1 MKLIKVFSILVFLLC
16 LFVVP
21 CFGLD
26 TDLYMSKGSGV
37 PPNILIMF
45 DNSRSMNENVPA
57 PPYDPN
63 HLYDPLDVDTSYSN
77 YVYSY
82 KNGSYSK
89 YISSTNW
96 LTVSQV
102 NCKTARDNLST
113 VGYWQGRLKSTSA
126 CSTSYTDTTY
136 TLRTGNYRNYLKW
149 VATDSV
155 YDTPKIDVARNI
167 IKQFI
172 DQAGGVRVGIMVFN
186 PNNEGGHILV
196 GPAPDN
202 YSCYI
207 TDLIDRDDPTKT
219 QTELDADSIIRT
231 KMKGALDSLT
241 GETGTPL
248 AETLYE
254 AGLYF
259 RNHQSYFNY
268 TTDHSG
274 NKTYTQYPNPVQYS
288 CQKNYII
295 IITDGDSTVDRNSV
309 LANGAKIGQVTY
321 PAIGDQDGDKREPGL
336 RYYDCT
342 NCDPSCT
349 YPNCPNNNS
358 CCQDQDGSD
367 YLDDVAKYL
376 YDAEDSSVSINTF
389 TISFGVHP
397 QNELLQRAANLGG
410 GKYFFSESGQNLA
423 DNFQSVIGN
432 ILAVSTSYVAPIV
445 PVSQFEKTTAGDKI
459 YIALFKPIENDV
471 WKGNIKKFG
480 VAQPKWVTSDC
491 PNDGSIPVGTVI
503 DSNCKLATDTNG
515 KFYSSAKSYWST
527 TADGGEVEN
536 GGVGQVLLN
545 RDFTSDPR
553 QIYTYMG
560 TTVLLT
566 HSSNQ
571 FTTTNALITNATLG
585 VSTDDDRKSVI
596 NFIYGYEYSPTVSDK
611 RDWVLG
617 SFIHSRPII
626 VRYPSKSMSVIFA
639 GSNDGMLHAFNDA
652 DGKELWA
659 FIPPNLLNKLFAL
672 HLGGVQWFVDGS
684 PKAYVSYAYNPDGSI
699 QKVNQAILIFGERR
713 GGNCYIALDITNPT
727 SPNFLWKIDS
737 TTSGY
742 GEIGA
747 TGQTWSTPEIGKIDD
762 GTVNGKWVAFI
773 GGGYDSDNQDL
784 VDPYTSSLD
793 SKGRAVY
800 VVDITTGAKIWRWS
814 NAEDATMTY
823 SIPSDIAKVDTN
835 GDGKIDRLYV
845 GDMAGRMWRFDI
857 SGSDTTKWGGK
868 IIFESNPGYDGST
881 GRRIFYP
888 PDVTLENDN
897 GNYEM
902 LFFGTGDREHPSDKT
917 IINRLYAIKD
927 KNPSTPYNET
937 NDLVDVTS
945 DLLQTGTPDEKI
957 WTLTQLNAKNGWFI
971 QLIPSNSGEKC
982 LASTVV
988 FSKTAYFT
996 TFSPATDAPVGG
1008 DPCYVGEG
1016 TAKLYELGY
1025 KNGNAV
1031 YNLDGSLDNEI
1042 SMSDRSEVIGTSIPS
1057 GVIVTFVWGE
1067 AVAYTGVGGGVDTP
1081 HLTSSRSIYPM
1092 SWQIVF

>member
-1 MKLIKVFSILVFLLC
+1 
-16 LFVVP
+16 
-21 CFGLD
+21 
-26 TDLYMSKGSGV
+26 
-37 PPNILIMF
+37 
-45 DNSRSMNENVPA
+45 MNNDVPA
-57 PPYDPN
+57 PSYDPN
-63 HLYDPLDVDTSYSN
+63 HTYDPLDVDTIYSN

-82 KNGSYSK
+82 SNGSYSK
-89 YISSTNW
+89 YISSSNW

-102 NCKTARDNLST
+102 QCKTARDNLST
-113 VGYWQGRLKSTSA
+113 VGYWQGKLKSTSA
-126 CSTSYTDTTY
+126 CSTKSSDTSY

-149 VATDSV
+149 VTTDPA
-155 YDTPKIDVARNI
+155 YNTKKMNVARDI

-186 PNNEGGHILV
+186 YDDGGHILV
-196 GPAPDN
+196 GPTPTNQYITIDGRSVTDPYYPNA
-202 YSCYI
+202 YTCYI
-207 TDLIDRDDPTKT
+207 ADLIDRDDPTKT
-219 QTELDADSIIRT
+219 QTELDADFIIRY
-231 KMKGALDSLT
+231 KLKGALDELT
-241 GETGTPL
+241 PATCTPL

-254 AGLYF
+254 AGLYYGNYS
-259 RNHQSYFNY
+259 NHQSYFNY
-268 TTDHSG
+268 KTSG
-274 NKTYTQYPNPVQYS
+274 HPAVKTYTQYPNPVQYS
-288 CQKNYII
+288 CQKNYTI
-295 IITDGDSTVDRNSV
+295 IITDGDSTYDRDSV
-309 LANGAKIGQVTY
+309 LSDGATINGVDY
-321 PAIGDQDGDKREPGL
+321 PAIGDQDKDGREPGL
-336 RYYDCT
+336 RYYDCSQC
-342 NCDPSCT
+342 NPACT
-349 YPNCPNNNS
+349 YPNCPSNNG
-358 CCQDQDGSD
+358 CCNDMDGSD
-367 YLDDVAKYL
+367 YLDDVAKFL
-376 YDAEDSSVSINTF
+376 YDAKDVSVSTF
-389 TISFGVHP
+389 TISFGIHP
-397 QNELLQRAANLGG
+397 QNELLQRAAALGN

-459 YIALFKPIENDV
+459 YIALFKPIENDI

-480 VAQPKWVTSDC
+480 VAQPKGVISDC
-491 PNDGSIPVGTVI
+491 TNDGSIPVGTVI
-503 DSNCKLATDTNG
+503 DSNCVRATNENG
-515 KFYSSAKSYWST
+515 KFYTSAKSYWWPIHDDPDS
-527 TADGGEVEN
+527 GEVEN
-536 GGVGQVLLN
+536 GGVGEILMD

-560 TTVLLT
+560 THVALT

-571 FTTTNALITNATLG
+571 FIATNALITNAKLG

-596 NFIYGYEYSPTVSDK
+596 NFVYGYEYNPTASDK
-611 RDWVLG
+611 RDWILG

-626 VRYPSKSMSVIFA
+626 VRYPSMSVIFA
-639 GSNDGMLHAFNDA
+639 GANDGMLHAFNDA

-684 PKAYVSYAYNPDGSI
+684 PKAYVSYEYNTNGTI
-699 QKVNQAILIFGERR
+699 KKVNQATLIFGERR

-727 SPNFLWKIDS
+727 SPIFLWTIDS
-737 TTSGY
+737 NTSGY

-784 VDPYTSSLD
+784 ENPYTSSPD

-800 VVDITTGAKIWRWS
+800 AADITTGAKIWRWS

-835 GDGKIDRLYV
+835 GDGKIDRLYA

-857 SGSDTTKWGGK
+857 SGSDTTKWTGK
-868 IIFESNPGYDGST
+868 IIFQSNPDGAT
-881 GRRIFYP
+881 TNLRRIFYP

-902 LFFGTGDREHPSDKT
+902 VFFGTGDREHPSDKT

-927 KNPSTPYNET
+927 KNPSTPYKET

-945 DLLQTGTPDEKI
+945 DQLQTGTPDDIKT
-957 WTLTQLNAKNGWFI
+957 TLADLNAKNGWFI
-971 QLIPSNSGEKC
+971 QLIPSTSGEKC

-996 TFSPATDAPVGG
+996 TFSPATDAPPGG

-1031 YNLDGSLDNEI
+1031 YDLDMSGTEVLSK
-1042 SMSDRSEVIGTSIPS
+1042 SDRSEVIGSSIPS

-1081 HLTSSRSIYPM
+1081 HLTTSRSIYPM
-1092 SWQIVF
+1092 SWQILF